1 MGHYPSPI
9 SSRAV
14 AWALLSQ
21 SFWLPLLAIDAHDRW
36 QARVKALTPPTDPA
50 MASSEQAPPPLPPT
64 RLATTLPLPSL
75 DEDAFGAHRD
85 PSPPSTTAKA
95 ARTGLLLGGSPSRQ
109 PFSVSAPWLRG
120 LKRAVQTPI
129 QAVIALASPSRWM
142 PSAIPATNLK
152 PSTLTDEG
160 PARWQGPPIPT
171 SAGDLLLRSFTRSEL
186 LGGTLGLRDID
197 EAPMSTVA
205 LAEKARW
212 AGSADPMAPLPALW
226 RDPMRRAL
234 GQIPGGA
241 ARVEQARLVHV
252 PSRRV
257 THTTEV
263 PLALQSDGS
272 VDILSRPDNPGVVRE
287 IEDWST
293 RQKAPSQ
300 GGVLPAVV
308 LLHPV
313 TDVPPIAPVE
323 TNTIPIPIHSE
334 LPTVVKPAVTKQVVR
349 SATPQAP
356 PASWDE
362 VVPSAPLAP
371 APHAEVVAPAP
382 QPVAEAPAPAPEP
395 AVMPADPLPETLPA
409 TEPVPMP

>member
-21 SFWLPLLAIDAHDRW
+21 SFWLPLVAIDAHDRW

-50 MASSEQAPPPLPPT
+50 MASGERPAPLPPT

-75 DEDAFGAHRD
+75 DEDAFGAGLD
-85 PSPPSTTAKA
+85 PAAPRTSAEA
-95 ARTGLLLGGSPSRQ
+95 ARTGLLLEGSPARQ
-109 PFSVSAPWLRG
+109 RLSVSASAPWLGG

-129 QAVIALASPSRWM
+129 QAVIALARPSRW
-142 PSAIPATNLK
+142 IPAASLK
-152 PSTLTDEG
+152 PSTPTDEG

-234 GQIPGGA
+234 GQIPGGG

-257 THTTEV
+257 TRTTEV

-287 IEDWST
+287 IEDWSN
-293 RQKAPSQ
+293 RQQAPSR

-313 TDVPPIAPVE
+313 TDVPPIAPAE
-323 TNTIPIPIHSE
+323 TIPVPITSE
-334 LPTVVKPAVTKQVVR
+334 TTEVVKPVVTRQSIR
-349 SATPQAP
+349 SRSPQSP

-371 APHAEVVAPAP
+371 APQAEAVAPVP

-395 AVMPADPLPETLPA
+395 AVMPADPLPETVPA
-409 TEPVPMP
+409 AGPVPTP